1 MKTGEVERTAQRAVS
16 RVQFRLTWIIFMSIM
31 LIMKTVLQVKLLPD
45 QAQRAALLETMR
57 TFNAACDY
65 IAEVAYRE
73 QCTSKFFLHHL
84 VYDDVRKQ
92 FGLSSQLT
100 VRAIAKVV
108 DAYKRDKSKQCFFK
122 PTGAVVYDQRIL
134 SFKGLEAVSIL
145 SMQGRLTIPMQMG
158 DYQRVQFGR
167 GHGQSDLVL
176 VDGVFY
182 LLVVV
187 ETPTAPP
194 IQPNGFIGIDLG
206 IVEIATDS
214 DGESFSG
221 DVVENTRRRY
231 HTLRKDLQA
240 KGSRSAR
247 RHLQRIRR
255 NESRFRRNQ
264 NHVISKR
271 LVAKAKDTGRG
282 IKLENLK
289 HIRERTTVRK
299 SDRAKHSGWSFF
311 QLQAFIEYKAKREGI
326 IVQYVDPRN
335 TSRQCAACGHV
346 DKANRK
352 TQSKFQ
358 CVSCGH
364 VANADKNAAINIAAR
379 ANVN

>member
-1 MKTGEVERTAQRAVS
+1 M
-16 RVQFRLTWIIFMSIM
+16 
-31 LIMKTVLQVKLLPD
+31 QV
-45 QAQRAALLETMR
+45 
-57 TFNAACDY
+57 FNAACNF
-65 IAEVAYRE
+65 IAEVAFRE
-73 QCTSKFFLHHL
+73 QCASKFVLQKL
-84 VYDDVRKQ
+84 VYDPVREQ
-92 FGLSSQLT
+92 FGLSAQLT
-100 VRAIAKVV
+100 IRAIAKVV
-108 DAYKRDKSKQCFFK
+108 EAYKRDKSKQCFFK

-134 SFKGLEAVSIL
+134 SFKGLEAASVL
-145 SMQGRLTIPMQMG
+145 TLQGRITVAMQMG
-158 DYQRVQFGR
+158 EYQRLQMGR
-167 GHGQSDLVL
+167 GHGQADLVL

-182 LLVVV
+182 LLLVI

-194 IQPNGFIGIDLG
+194 IDPKDFIGVDLG
-206 IVEIATDS
+206 IVQIASDS

-221 DVVENTRRRY
+221 ETVENTRRRY

-326 IVQYVDPRN
+326 VVQYVDPRN

-364 VANADKNAAINIAAR
+364 VANADKNAAINIAAM

>member
-1 MKTGEVERTAQRAVS
+1 MVT
-16 RVQFRLTWIIFMSIM
+16 
-31 LIMKTVLQVKLLPD
+31 MKTVLQIKLLPD
-45 QAQRAALLETMR
+45 QAQHAALLETMR

-73 QCTSKFFLHHL
+73 QCASKFILQQL

-158 DYQRVQFGR
+158 EYQRLQFGR
-167 GHGQSDLVL
+167 GHGQADLVL

-182 LLVVV
+182 LLVVI
-187 ETPTAPP
+187 ETPTAPLIEP
-194 IQPNGFIGIDLG
+194 QGFIGIDLG
-206 IVEIATDS
+206 IVQIATDS

-221 DVVENTRRRY
+221 DTVENTRRRY
-231 HTLRKDLQA
+231 HTLRKNLQSC
-240 KGSRSAR
+240 GSRSAR
-247 RHLQRIRR
+247 KHLQRIRR

-282 IKLENLK
+282 IKLEKLK

-299 SDRAKHSGWSFF
+299 SDRDKHSGWSFF
-311 QLQAFIEYKAKREGI
+311 QLQAFIEYKAKRDGI
-326 IVQYVDPRN
+326 PVLYINPRN
-335 TSRQCAACGHV
+335 TSRQCASCGHV
-346 DKANRK
+346 NKANRK

-364 VANADKNAAINIAAR
+364 VANADENAAMNIAAR
-379 ANVN
+379 ASCQ